1 MEGGPSGIHIQRI
14 LVHISH
20 RDYIPFKSGI
30 TVLLPLLLLSL
41 SKEFKK
47 HSHTVLTE

>member
-1 MEGGPSGIHIQRI
+1 MEGGPSGIYIQLL

-20 RDYIPFKSGI
+20 LDCIPFKSGV

-47 HSHTVLTE
+47 HSNVALTE